1 MAILKEFTCAA
12 HGPFDERVEGDEIPQ
27 CPTGCS
33 PRFVR
38 REIRTAPAM
47 KTVISGRLDT
57 LQRDIA
63 HDFGLSDMKVSKDS
77 NSSVMENLRR
87 GEDFSP
93 KWVDVP
99 NKMKSGWANRGE
111 QAGSISPTSLGLQG
125 ENNLAPVAQ
134 TGQLPR
140 RIPTRI
146 EGRDITKI
154 SDVSV

>member
-1 MAILKEFTCAA
+1 
-12 HGPFDERVEGDEIPQ
+12 
-27 CPTGCS
+27 
-33 PRFVR
+33 
-38 REIRTAPAM
+38 
-47 KTVISGRLDT
+47 
-57 LQRDIA
+57 
-63 HDFGLSDMKVSKDS
+63 MKVNKDS

>member
-12 HGPFDERVEGDEIPQ
+12 HGPFDEQVNGDEIPY

-38 REIRTAPAM
+38 REIRTAPAAR
-47 KTVISGRLDT
+47 TVVTGKLDT

-63 HDFGLSDMKVSKDS
+63 HDFGLSDLKVAKDS
-77 NSSVMENLRR
+77 TASVMENLRR

-99 NKMKSGWANRGE
+99 NQMKSGWANRGE
-111 QAGSISPTSLGLQG
+111 RPAAVNPKSVFGMESGNALNQ
-125 ENNLAPVAQ
+125 NLTPKA
-134 TGQLPR
+134 
-140 RIPTRI
+140 IPTNI
-146 EGRDITKI
+146 VGRDVTKI